1 MHAHTTHE
9 DDAQAVMG
17 SALPGRLG
25 RILHWVIVAA
35 AVVAVALLVLR

>member
-1 MHAHTTHE
+1 MHVQGTHE
-9 DDAQAVMG
+9 DDAQAVSG

-35 AVVAVALLVLR
+35 ALAVIVMAAR